1 MVQGS
6 SNVQTTQYQGKSALY
21 LPERWRGERT
31 DWVPFLR
38 QDKVG
43 GWQMVTKV
51 DVLCGDAQPGRGERL
66 LLLQQGGTLG
76 RARQRILEINIWSG
90 TSLIQNVVYLE

>member
-38 QDKVG
+38 QDEVRG
-43 GWQMVTKV
+43 GQMVSKV
-51 DVLCGDAQPGRGERL
+51 DVLGGDAQPGGGEGL
-66 LLLQQGGTLG
+66 LLLHQGGALG
-76 RARQRILEINIWSG
+76 RARQGILKIATWSG
-90 TSLIQNVVYLE
+90 ASLIVKKCHLP